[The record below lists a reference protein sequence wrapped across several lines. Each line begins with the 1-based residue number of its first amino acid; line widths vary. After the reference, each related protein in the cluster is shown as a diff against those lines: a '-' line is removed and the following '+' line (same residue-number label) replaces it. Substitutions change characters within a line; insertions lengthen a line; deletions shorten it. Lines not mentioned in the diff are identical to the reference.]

1 MRTIMRIM
9 KTELRVMFFSPI
21 AWMVLIVFAFQ
32 AGLTYCDEMS
42 DQLRH
47 LAMGYRPYNVT
58 VALFGYRG
66 VLAEML
72 NNLYLY
78 IPLLTMGLMSRELS
92 SGSIKLLYS
101 SPVSNF
107 QIVMGKYFSVVVY
120 GVMLIFILL
129 IPVVFTIFTIKDPDI
144 PLMFTALLGVFI
156 TICAYAA
163 IGLFMSTI
171 TKYQVVAAIGTLA
184 ILAVLNFIGGVGQD
198 IDFVRDIT
206 YWLSISGRSR
216 IFLEGMICSRDI
228 LYFILVIFMFLAFTF
243 IKLQGE
249 RLKRSVVTTSIS
261 YLLVLAFVLLAG
273 YGSSRPAMIA
283 YYDVTATK
291 VNTLTP
297 NSQEIMKKLDGGL
310 TLTTYVN
317 LLDDTWYNGSPG
329 SKNYDMKRFE
339 RYVRFKPE
347 MKIEYVYYYGKG
359 TSPHYDKVYKDLS
372 TEERFLKVCE
382 GSDYNPKMFISAE
395 EVNKTEDISA
405 ENGRFVRVF
414 KRDNGQKAY
423 LRIYND
429 QYVHPFESEITAA
442 LKTLVGKSP
451 RIAFVTG
458 HGERGCGDYGDRG
471 YAAFAKNPAF
481 RNALINQGY
490 QVQELTLD
498 KPVPENVDVVVISD
512 MKSSFTSEEF
522 ENYRSFVDR
531 GGNLIILGE
540 SRRQAFMNPLVEE
553 LGLRFSDGILVAPS
567 KQYLADIIAANI
579 MEGALNVS
587 PYFANMIKRNNTVIT
602 PSACAVQVIDSM
614 KGFTISEVLATRPQG
629 SWIEYETTDFL
640 NETVTINPNK
650 GEVEQS
656 NSVMLYLTRDIAD
669 KQQQRIF
676 VIGDSDCLSTKEL
689 STSRAG
695 LNGANFEL
703 ITEMFRCLS
712 YGEYPIETSRVRPPD
727 DNVYLSQN
735 SLIWLQLLFICLIP
749 LGIMVWGI
757 TFLIRRKRN

>member
-32 AGLTYCDEMS
+32 AGLTYCDEMG
-42 DQLRH
+42 DQLRS

-58 VALFGYRG
+58 ASLFGHRG
-66 VLAEML
+66 VFAEML

-107 QIVMGKYFSVVVY
+107 QIVLGKYLSVVVY
-120 GVMLIFILL
+120 GLMLIAILL
-129 IPVVFTIFTIKDPDI
+129 IPMIFTIFTIKDPDI
-144 PLMFTALLGVFI
+144 PLMFTGLLGVFI
-156 TICAYAA
+156 TICVYAA

-171 TKYQVVAAIGTLA
+171 TRYQVVAAIGTLA

-198 IDFVRDIT
+198 IDIVRDIT
-206 YWLSISGRSR
+206 YWLSISGRSK

-228 LYFILVIFMFLAFTF
+228 LYFILVIFMFLAFTY

-249 RLKRSVVTTSIS
+249 RLKKSILRTSTS
-261 YLLVLAFVLLAG
+261 YLLVVVFVLLVG
-273 YGSSRPAMIA
+273 YGSSRPVMIA

-317 LLDDTWYNGSPG
+317 LLDDTWYNGSP
-329 SKNYDMKRFE
+329 SYKNYDMERFE

-359 TSPHYDKVYKDLS
+359 TSQHFDKIYKDLS
-372 TEERFLKVCE
+372 TEERFAKVCE
-382 GSDYNPKMFISAE
+382 SYDYNPKMFISAE
-395 EVNKTEDISA
+395 EVNKMEDISA

-414 KRDNGQKAY
+414 KRDNGQRSY

-451 RIAFVTG
+451 LIGFVTG
-458 HGERGCGDYGDRG
+458 HGERGSGDYSDKG
-471 YAAFAKNPAF
+471 YAAFAKDPGF

-490 QVQELTLD
+490 QVRELTLGQ
-498 KPVPENVDVVVISD
+498 PVAGDVDAIVISD
-512 MKSSFTSEEF
+512 MKSPLTPEEY
-522 ENYRSFVDR
+522 ENYRSYVER

-540 SRRQAFMNPLVEE
+540 PRRQAFMNPVAEE

-567 KQYLADIIAANI
+567 KQYLADIIAANV
-579 MEGALNVS
+579 MEGALEAS
-587 PYFANMIKRNNTVIT
+587 PYFEDMIRRGQTVIT
-602 PSACAVQVIDSM
+602 PSACAVQVIDTT
-614 KGFTISEVLATRPQG
+614 KGFRIAEVLATRPQG

-640 NETVTINPNK
+640 NDTAKINPAK

-656 NSVMLYLTRDIAD
+656 NSVMLYLTREVPG

-676 VIGDSDCLSTKEL
+676 VIGDADCLSTKEL

-695 LNGANFEL
+695 LNGSNFTL

-727 DNVYLSQN
+727 NNVYLPQD
-735 SLIWLQLLFICLIP
+735 SLIWLQLGFIGLIP
-749 LGIMVWGI
+749 FGIMVWAI
-757 TFLIRRKRN
+757 MFLIRRKRN